1 MLRSIE
7 QRFMRSRYS
16 LQPTAYSLQ
25 PTAYS
30 LQPTAYSLQPT
41 AYSLQPTAY
50 SLQPTAAL
58 FFPPLFSAP
67 NARLPVNF
75 IDAVNEWKRGD

>member
-50 SLQPTAAL
+50 SLQP
-58 FFPPLFSAP
+58 LFSSHRFSPLLMRAFQLISLTLSM
-67 NARLPVNF
+67 NGSGGIN
-75 IDAVNEWKRGD
+75 